1 MAGRQTGRLRGGD
14 FFDSYVTQTVWLLT
28 LKPSDRPARAGL
40 LERQFTDSV
49 NNETR
54 RREETSMTFSTALQ
68 SDWVVSRLENR
79 LGIHPLPI
87 H

>member
-28 LKPSDRPARAGL
+28 LKPANRAARAGL
-40 LERQFTDSV
+40 LESQFADSV

-54 RREETSMTFSTALQ
+54 RREEADQPVRKTSMTFSTGLQ
-68 SDWVVSRLENR
+68 SDRVV
-79 LGIHPLPI
+79 
-87 H
+87 